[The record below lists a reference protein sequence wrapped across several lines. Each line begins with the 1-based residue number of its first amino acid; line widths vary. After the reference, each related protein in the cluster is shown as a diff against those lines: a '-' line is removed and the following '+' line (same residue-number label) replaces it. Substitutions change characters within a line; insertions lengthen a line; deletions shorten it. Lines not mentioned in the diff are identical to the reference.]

1 MPDNDHIITE
11 AREYV
16 GRLLREKLKLWVTY
30 HDIRH
35 TRETAEASVE
45 ISAACGLDS
54 ARTEIVVLAAWF
66 HDTGYTQTAKGHE
79 ARGAAIAEAFLARRN
94 YPPEKIR
101 LVVECIMATVV
112 PQRPKNLLGRV
123 ICDAD
128 MLYIGRKEFFRKN
141 DLLKLEIE
149 KREGVKIDAAEWLD
163 RSLRFLEAQAY
174 HTDYCREK
182 LTEGLRENIA
192 VLRKQLDAGR

>member
-1 MPDNDHIITE
+1 
-11 AREYV
+11 
-16 GRLLREKLKLWVTY
+16 
-30 HDIRH
+30 
-35 TRETAEASVE
+35 
-45 ISAACGLDS
+45 
-54 ARTEIVVLAAWF
+54 
-66 HDTGYTQTAKGHE
+66 
-79 ARGAAIAEAFLARRN
+79 
-94 YPPEKIR
+94 
-101 LVVECIMATVV
+101 MATVV

-149 KREGVKIDAAEWLD
+149 KREGIEIDAAEWLD
-163 RSLRFLEAQAY
+163 RSLRFLEAQSY